1 MANMPNEKNP
11 FRKEDSRSERNDEER
26 ELKQGERKRNPLQ
39 AKEFL
44 TFLFM
49 FLLAFLP
56 KDRSGLSGIRLL
68 SGLVIGVLLPLSY
81 YFFVFS
87 EQEQSNPFAKDI
99 SGFDWWISWQPHDA
113 LQNMPVVPAGK
124 SGTLIYRPKNM
135 SWIFDQ
141 DRVRQVYA
149 PQIQNTQQKS
159 AQAAIPQ
166 QQQGS
171 DIRPQSGNEQRS
183 AIFGAYCLPD
193 GLRCWVV
200 GDEGMVQT
208 TVNGGESWIGQV
220 SNTNR
225 RITSIYVSPD
235 PTDGNAILVGA
246 QSLVLRSHN
255 LGKEWYPGGTVFSI
269 RSQELFVAAIGSLPG
284 RFDLSVSSRGVV
296 LSEELGHYALPDGDQ
311 RINLTSAVLNTER
324 RIIAGS
330 SDGYIYSANFSP
342 SGWTSTSTVNWERG
356 AKIAERAIT
365 SLYFQQDG
373 QIGWAVEQP
382 ENPVQQKPIIHQTVD
397 GGKSWT
403 ILSYRHLP
411 APVFLFAIVPLVILA
426 FLTLLVTQ
434 FALIKMGKGETGIEG
449 IGTSDDPIGWQ
460 DKDHLQIKPLARS
473 ISRFLRNDKTIP
485 PLTIAI
491 TGEWGKGKSSLMNL
505 IAEDLKKYDA
515 HPVWFNAWHHQKEE
529 HLLAALLENIR
540 NQAFPSWWRFSGLL
554 LRTRLFLTRSLTDL
568 KSLLAVLF
576 LMVALWALTELAE
589 GRDFTFENFILLFE
603 KFKTL
608 DFSEKALAGLG
619 VGGGS
624 LSVLYLLLRTARK
637 WQVVSFKPANLMASV
652 SKRAGIAQFKEQLGF
667 RYHFKSEFSDICH
680 AMRKTSRTGM
690 VIMIDDLDRCRPES
704 VLEVL
709 EAVNFLVTAGPCF
722 IFLGIDEPKVRDAV
736 AYGFKDSVLKLDNI
750 EAGSTT
756 VEVDAKSL
764 AEFAENY
771 LKKLINIPVAV
782 PALEE
787 EGSREIGS
795 SLPDEG
801 VHLSPWPDR
810 FRDAWR
816 NIVDVGIALTI
827 FLAIGFAGNELYK
840 SYAVSDVE
848 IQTSEATNPSS
859 NVEASNAGQQKQ
871 SQAPGRQTRQPEANS
886 SPVNLP
892 SVVKEDL
899 QDKSFQYLEEAIVIL
914 VALLIFVV
922 VRRSSKEQD
931 EKIED
936 TERFKDA
943 LSIWNPAVFASN
955 PTPRDMKRY
964 HNRLRFNAMRLRPFN
979 AKLTWLD
986 KLFKVKLK
994 DDPDEI
1000 DIPEPTLVALGA
1012 VESFAPDLIMGKEA
1026 ARNYNPA
1033 DFNTAVQKEL
1043 KKMNGAIPI
1052 KTNGSAAAGDGADIL
1067 KDFKE
1072 HYPDFWPPKKEYF
1085 DEYQQLNK
1093 ALD

>member
-1 MANMPNEKNP
+1 MANMPDEKNP
-11 FRKEDSRSERNDEER
+11 FRKEKSDFNGDDFGSDFDAGHRQKTPF
-26 ELKQGERKRNPLQ
+26 LG
-39 AKEFL
+39 KEFFASLFRFL
-44 TFLFM
+44 T
-49 FLLAFLP
+49 AFLP
-56 KDRSGLSGIRLL
+56 KDQSGLSMIRLVSAL
-68 SGLVIGVLLPLSY
+68 LIGVFLPFTF
-81 YFFVFS
+81 YFNVYT
-87 EQEQSNPFAKDI
+87 QEGRANPFSKEI
-99 SGFDWWISWQPHDA
+99 PLLSWWISWQPHDA

-124 SGTLIYRPKNM
+124 NGALIYRPKNM

-149 PQIQNTQQKS
+149 PEIQNAQQKS

-166 QQQGS
+166 QQQGP

-208 TVNGGESWIGQV
+208 TVNGGDSWIGQV
-220 SNTNR
+220 SNTRNNLN
-225 RITSIYVSPD
+225 SIYVSPD
-235 PTDGNAILVGA
+235 ETNGEALLVGER
-246 QSLVLRSHN
+246 STVLISRN
-255 LGKEWYPGGTVFSI
+255 LGRNWGRGEAGFSI
-269 RSQELFVAAIGSLPG
+269 RSEENFIAAFGALRG
-284 RFDLSVSSRGVV
+284 RYDLALSQRGV
-296 LSEELGHYALPDGDQ
+296 LASERLNHYALPEGTKGLS
-311 RINLTSAVLNTER
+311 LTSAALSTDR
-324 RIIAGS
+324 KIIAGS
-330 SDGYIYSANFSP
+330 TDGYIYRADFAP
-342 SGWTSTSTVNWERG
+342 SGWTNNSSLKWQQG
-356 AKIAERAIT
+356 AKIATRAIT

-382 ENPVQQKPIIHQTVD
+382 ENPDQQKPIIHQTVD
-397 GGKSWT
+397 GGKSWE

-411 APVFLFAIVPLVILA
+411 PPVFLFAIVPTVLLA
-426 FLTLLVTQ
+426 FFTLLLSQYMLVRMSGSQ
-434 FALIKMGKGETGIEG
+434 TGIEG
-449 IGTSDDPIGWQ
+449 MGTSDDPIGWQ

-505 IAEDLKKYDA
+505 IAEDLKRYDA

-540 NQAFPSWWRFSGLL
+540 NQAFPGWWRFSGLL
-554 LRTRLFLTRSLTDL
+554 LRMRLFLTRSLTDL

-589 GRDFTFENFILLFE
+589 GRDFTLENFILLFE

-608 DFSEKALAGLG
+608 DLSEKALASLG
-619 VGGGS
+619 VGGGG

-736 AYGFKDSVLKLDNI
+736 AYGFKDSVLKLDNVQ
-750 EAGSTT
+750 AGATK

-764 AEFAENY
+764 AEFADNY

-782 PALEE
+782 PTLTE

-795 SLPDEG
+795 SLPDEE

-810 FRDAWR
+810 FRSAWR
-816 NIVDVGIALTI
+816 NIVDVGIALVI
-827 FLAIGFAGNELYK
+827 FLALGFGGSELVK
-840 SYAVSDVE
+840 SYAVTEEANQSG
-848 IQTSEATNPSS
+848 EATNPPA
-859 NVEASNAGQQKQ
+859 NGDASNAVQQGQAQGPQ
-871 SQAPGRQTRQPEANS
+871 GNTRQPETNAS
-886 SPVNLP
+886 AVNLP
-892 SVVKEDL
+892 SVAKEDL
-899 QDKSFQYLEEAIVIL
+899 QDKGFQFLEEVGVLLIALLLFIVI
-914 VALLIFVV
+914 
-922 VRRSSKEQD
+922 RRSSKEQD

-936 TERFKDA
+936 TARFKDA

-994 DDPDEI
+994 KDVDDI

-1012 VESFAPDLIMGKEA
+1012 VESFAPDLITGKEA
-1026 ARNYNPA
+1026 AENYNPA
-1033 DFNTAVQKEL
+1033 DFNTAVQNEL
-1043 KKMNGAIPI
+1043 KKMNGSIPV
-1052 KTNGSAAAGDGADIL
+1052 KTNGSAVPGDGTEIL